1 MTTPTNLKIDALNF
15 QGIKDNFKL
24 FLQNQDQFRDINFE
38 SSGINALLD
47 VLTYNTYYNS
57 FYLNM
62 VAGESFLATA
72 QRRNSIV
79 SLARS
84 LGYTPKSV
92 SASRLIGSIRL
103 QVVGN
108 PSSITLPAYSR
119 FGAVVDG
126 VTYNFLTQEPLTF
139 TPDNNDRYILNNVE
153 LIQGTFV
160 RESYTFDSQNSD
172 QRFLLNNVN
181 ADTNTLL
188 VRVQDSVLNTT
199 TRVFERATNFVELSG
214 TTLAYFLEE
223 VEDGKF
229 EIFFGDGI
237 IGRNL
242 NNQNVVFLDYI
253 ASAGAAANNI
263 RLLTFNSVSDEIT
276 DATFTASDVSFG
288 GQDRES
294 IETIRFNAPKSY
306 SAQNRLVTAE
316 DYASFMLNLP
326 NIGSVAVWGGEDND
340 PPAYGQV
347 YVAIR
352 PVSSEF
358 LTATEK
364 SNIIQLISKKK
375 ILTVQTEIVDPEYIY
390 LELTANVKYNPNQT
404 ISDQISVR
412 QKIIDTIKK
421 YRDDEI
427 NQFSKYFRY
436 SQLSKLIDSSERSI
450 LSSNLDIILYRERS
464 VQLGIPSNYIIEFS
478 NRIND
483 ITLGRSP
490 NHPFAVGF
498 QIFSN
503 PFSFGGF
510 SNCFLEDNNGIM
522 RIYRRVGQQIF
533 GVSQNIGTVN
543 YNTGRVVLQNF
554 NPTSFADGG
563 VTLKLSAVPKELDV
577 LPLRGQIIDIRDTDI
592 KVNLEDDTKISLV
605 RR

>member
-92 SASRLIGSIRL
+92 TASKVRGSIRL
-103 QVVGN
+103 QVVGV
-108 PSSITLPAYSR
+108 PASITLPAYSR

-160 RESYTFDSQNSD
+160 RESYTFNSQNSD
-172 QRFLLNNVN
+172 QRFLLNNEN

-188 VRVQDSVLNTT
+188 VRVQESILNTT
-199 TRVFERATNFVELSG
+199 TRVFEKATNFVELTG
-214 TTLAYFLEE
+214 TSLAYFLEE

-229 EIFFGDGI
+229 EVFFGDGI
-237 IGRNL
+237 LARNL
-242 NNQNVVFLDYI
+242 DNQNVIFLDYI
-253 ASAGAAANNI
+253 ASNGAAANNI
-263 RLLTFNSVSDEIT
+263 RLFTFNSVTEEIT

-294 IETIRFNAPKSY
+294 IDRIRFNAPKSFTG
-306 SAQNRLVTAE
+306 QNRLVTAE
-316 DYASFMLNLP
+316 DYTSFALSLP
-326 NIGSVAVWGGEDND
+326 NVGSVAVWGGEDND
-340 PPAYGQV
+340 PPAYGKV

-352 PVSSEF
+352 PVTSEF
-358 LTATEK
+358 LTSVEK
-364 SNIIQLISKKK
+364 SNIVDLISRKK

-390 LELTANVKYNPNQT
+390 LKLIADVKYNPNQT
-404 ISDQISVR
+404 ISDEISVR
-412 QKIIDTIKK
+412 QKVIDTIKN
-421 YRDDEI
+421 YRNDDI

-436 SQLSKLIDSSERSI
+436 SKLSKLIDTSERSI
-450 LSSNLDIILYRERS
+450 LSSVLNVTLYKEID
-464 VQLGIPSNYIIEFS
+464 VQLGRPSNYEINFS
-478 NRIND
+478 NKIND
-483 ITLGRSP
+483 LTLDRP
-490 NHPFAVGF
+490 ANHPFGVGF
-498 QIFSN
+498 QVTSN
-503 PFSFGGF
+503 PFTLNGF
-510 SNCFLEDNNGIM
+510 ANCFLEDNNGII
-522 RIYRRVGQQIF
+522 RVYRTVGLRNI
-533 GVSQNIGTVN
+533 GVFQNIGTIN
-543 YNTGRVVLQNF
+543 YETGKIVLQNF
-554 NPTSFADGG
+554 GPTSFLEGG
-563 VTLKLSAVPKELDV
+563 VTLRIFAIPKELDV
-577 LPLRGQIIDIRDTDI
+577 LPLRGQIVDIRDSDI
-592 KVNLEDDTKISLV
+592 TVNLTDDTKISLV